1 MPKDRTH
8 GRDVF
13 LYLSDEPNTCV
24 GGLRNNHFTVHDLY
38 SFVHILVLAEVS
50 PGSVGAMVSE
60 NGIVEIIQRGA
71 EEVLPDS
78 RVDLL
83 TPGEYIIR
91 SRFSNGQ
98 FNRYLAIFIS
108 ARVTN

>member
-24 GGLRNNHFTVHDLY
+24 GGLRNNHFTAHDLY

-50 PGSVGAMVSE
+50 ES
-60 NGIVEIIQRGA
+60 GIVEIIQRGA

-98 FNRYLAIFIS
+98 FNRYFAIFIS